1 MRTLGR
7 SLTCLSVSLL
17 ASLVVQPLGA
27 QGIARADSGCVAV
40 SGPDAGSAASEGA
53 AGAMRA
59 GAASAPAGG
68 ATASGGLPDV
78 RLFAAVSAEEVR
90 FTRQPRICVRL
101 RGDVR
106 LDSVRVV
113 GRRNLAS
120 PVVANTTYRNVYV
133 AVEILGHLEASC
145 IASRITGSDSVG
157 RDRCAALELRSGS
170 STPPPDPP
178 RS

>member
-7 SLTCLSVSLL
+7 SLACLSVSMM
-17 ASLVVQPLGA
+17 ASLVAPPLRA
-27 QGIARADSGCVAV
+27 QSFVRPDSGCVAV
-40 SGPDAGSAASEGA
+40 SGADAGSATPEGA

-59 GAASAPAGG
+59 DAASGRAA
-68 ATASGGLPDV
+68 AASGELPDV

-90 FTRQPRICVRL
+90 FARQPKICVRL

-145 IASRITGSDSVG
+145 IASRITGTDSAG
-157 RDRCAALELRSGS
+157 RDRCAELELRNGS
-170 STPPPDPP
+170 NTRPPDPP
-178 RS
+178 RR